1 MEYWS
6 LNPTSL
12 KVMQQKRNLSQI
24 HTNKTLLNGQLNTPK
39 WWAPTVL
46 ILGIVVVIGLS
57 AIGVM
62 VNKGLGVTGLSRPVY
77 WGLFITTFVFW
88 VGISHAGMMIS
99 AILRLTQAEWRRPV
113 TRAAELLTVFSLLT
127 ALAFPLMHAGRPWR
141 IIYYIIPYD
150 FARGIY
156 PNIRSPLIWDPVAIG
171 TYLTGSTLFLYIALI
186 PDLGNLRDRT
196 TGWQNA
202 FYTILALGWRGNPRQ
217 WKMQTVGGI
226 LLSALMLPIFV
237 SVHSIVSWDFAI
249 IPSVEGWHSTIFA
262 PYFVIGAV
270 HSGVSAVV
278 TMMALMR
285 WLWKWDDFIRPEHFD
300 ALARLLIV
308 VATAWLGFTFL
319 ELLFAVYGL
328 DAPEL
333 ALREMQLFQWPW
345 NFLFIIFMLTAYII
359 PVTMWLFKKV
369 RTNIALMFWTSILVN
384 IGMWL
389 ERFMIIVPGLARKQ
403 PFVFTWEAYRP
414 SGLEWLIL
422 VWSFAWVTFLMLLF
436 SRFFPLVPLFEQKE
450 SQVFTDDV
458 KIGRASVPAIIRE
471 ID

>member
-1 MEYWS
+1 
-6 LNPTSL
+6 
-12 KVMQQKRNLSQI
+12 MQQKRELDQVY
-24 HTNKTLLNGQLNTPK
+24 TNRVLLNGQLDTPK
-39 WWAPTVL
+39 WWAPTVAT
-46 ILGIVVVIGLS
+46 LGVVVVIGLIV
-57 AIGVM
+57 IGVM
-62 VNKGLGVTGLSRPVY
+62 INKGLGVTGLARPVY

-88 VGISHAGMMIS
+88 VGISHAGIMIS

-127 ALAFPLMHAGRPWR
+127 ALVFPLIHAGRPWR
-141 IIYYIIPYD
+141 IAYWILPYD

-156 PNIRSPLIWDPVAIG
+156 PNIRSPLIMDPVAIS
-171 TYLTGSTLFLYIALI
+171 TYLTGSTLFLYVALL

-196 TGWQNA
+196 HGWQHA
-202 FYTILALGWRGNPRQ
+202 LYTVLALGWRGNPRQ

-237 SVHSIVSWDFAI
+237 SVHSIVSWDFAVA
-249 IPSVEGWHSTIFA
+249 SAVEGWHSTIFA

-308 VATAWLGFTFL
+308 VATGWLGFTFL
-319 ELLFAVYGL
+319 ELIFALYGQ
-328 DAPEL
+328 DAPEI
-333 ALREMQLFQWPW
+333 ALREMQMFQWPW
-345 NFLFIIFMLTAYII
+345 NMLFIIFLFTAYLI
-359 PVTMWLFKKV
+359 PVPMWLFKRV

-384 IGMWL
+384 VGMWL
-389 ERFMIIVPGLARKQ
+389 ERFLIIVPGLARRT
-403 PFVFTWEAYRP
+403 PFVYTWEAYRP
-414 SGLEWLIL
+414 SAVEWTIF

-450 SQVFTDDV
+450 SQVFTDDMT
-458 KIGRASVPAIIRE
+458 IGRAKVPAIVRE
-471 ID
+471 AD

>member
-1 MEYWS
+1 
-6 LNPTSL
+6 
-12 KVMQQKRNLSQI
+12 MQQRRELDQVY
-24 HTNKTLLNGQLNTPK
+24 TNRKLLNGQLDTPK
-39 WWAPTVL
+39 WWLPTVSF
-46 ILGIVVVIGLS
+46 LGVVVLIGMVVI
-57 AIGVM
+57 AVM
-62 VNKGLGVTGLSRPVY
+62 INKGLGVTGLARPVY

-88 VGISHAGMMIS
+88 VGISHAGIMIS

-127 ALAFPLMHAGRPWR
+127 ALVFPLIHAGRPWR
-141 IIYYIIPYD
+141 IAYWIMPYD
-150 FARGIY
+150 LSRGIY
-156 PNIRSPLIWDPVAIG
+156 PNIRSPLIMDPVAIS
-171 TYLTGSTLFLYIALI
+171 TYLTGSTLFLYIALL

-196 TGWQNA
+196 TGWRNA
-202 FYTILALGWRGNPRQ
+202 MYTVLSLGWRGNPRQ

-249 IPSVEGWHSTIFA
+249 ASAVEGWHSTIFA

-308 VATAWLGFTFL
+308 VATGWLGFTFL
-319 ELLFAVYGL
+319 ELTFALYGQ
-328 DAPEL
+328 DAPEI
-333 ALREMQLFQWPW
+333 ALREMQMMQWPW
-345 NFLFIIFMLTAYII
+345 NGLFILFFLTAYAI
-359 PVTMWLFKKV
+359 PVPMWLFKRV

-389 ERFMIIVPGLARKQ
+389 ERFLIIVPGLARRT
-403 PFVFTWEAYRP
+403 PFVYTWEAYRP
-414 SGLEWLIL
+414 SPVEWTIFI
-422 VWSFAWVTFLMLLF
+422 WSFAWVTFLMLLF
-436 SRFFPLVPLFEQKE
+436 SKFFPLVPLFEQKE

-458 KIGRASVPAIIRE
+458 MIGRAKVPAIVRE
-471 ID
+471 AD

>member
-1 MEYWS
+1 
-6 LNPTSL
+6 
-12 KVMQQKRNLSQI
+12 MQQRRELDQSY
-24 HTNKTLLNGQLNTPK
+24 TNRKLLNGQLDTPK
-39 WWAPTVL
+39 WWAPTVTG
-46 ILGIVVVIGLS
+46 LGILVLIGLVVI
-57 AIGVM
+57 ATMI
-62 VNKGLGVTGLSRPVY
+62 NKGLCVTGLGRPVF

-88 VGISHAGMMIS
+88 VGISHAGIMIS

-127 ALAFPLMHAGRPWR
+127 ALVFPLIHAGRPWR
-141 IIYYIIPYD
+141 IAYWITPYD
-150 FARGIY
+150 ISRGIY
-156 PNIRSPLIWDPVAIG
+156 PNIRSPLIMDPVAIS
-171 TYLTGSTLFLYIALI
+171 TYLTGSTLFLYIALL

-202 FYTILALGWRGNPRQ
+202 MYTVLSLGWRGNPRQ

-249 IPSVEGWHSTIFA
+249 APAVEGWHSTIFA

-308 VATAWLGFTFL
+308 VATGWLAFTFL
-319 ELLFAVYGL
+319 ELIFAVYGQ

-333 ALREMQLFQWPW
+333 ALREMQMFQWPW
-345 NFLFIIFMLTAYII
+345 NLLFIIFLLTGYFI
-359 PVTMWLFKKV
+359 PVPMWLFKRV

-384 IGMWL
+384 VGMWL
-389 ERFMIIVPGLARKQ
+389 ERFLIIVPGLARRT
-403 PFVFTWEAYRP
+403 PFVYTWEAYRP
-414 SGLEWLIL
+414 SAVEWTIFI
-422 VWSFAWVTFLMLLF
+422 WSFCWVTFLMLLF

-450 SQVFTDDV
+450 SQVFTEDV
-458 KIGRASVPAIIRE
+458 TIGRAKVPAIVRE
-471 ID
+471 AD

>member
-1 MEYWS
+1 
-6 LNPTSL
+6 
-12 KVMQQKRNLSQI
+12 MQQRRELDQVY
-24 HTNKTLLNGQLNTPK
+24 TNRKLLNGQLDTPK
-39 WWAPTVL
+39 WWLPTVT
-46 ILGIVVVIGLS
+46 ILGLVVVAGFIVIS
-57 AIGVM
+57 VM
-62 VNKGLGVTGLSRPVY
+62 INKGLGVTGLARPVF

-88 VGISHAGMMIS
+88 VGISHAGIMIS

-127 ALAFPLMHAGRPWR
+127 ALMFPLIHAGRPWR
-141 IIYYIIPYD
+141 IAYWIMPYD
-150 FARGIY
+150 VARGIY
-156 PNIRSPLIWDPVAIG
+156 PNIRSPLIMDPVAIS
-171 TYLTGSTLFLYIALI
+171 TYLTGSTLFLYIALL

-196 TGWQNA
+196 TGWRNA
-202 FYTILALGWRGNPRQ
+202 MYTVLSLGWRGNPRQ

-249 IPSVEGWHSTIFA
+249 ASAVEGWHSTIFA

-308 VATAWLGFTFL
+308 VATGWLGFTFL
-319 ELLFAVYGL
+319 ELTFALYGQ
-328 DAPEL
+328 DAPEI
-333 ALREMQLFQWPW
+333 ALREMQMLQWPW
-345 NFLFIIFMLTAYII
+345 NALFILFFLTAYAI
-359 PVTMWLFKKV
+359 PVPMWLFKRV

-389 ERFMIIVPGLARKQ
+389 ERFLIIVPGLARRT
-403 PFVFTWEAYRP
+403 PFVYTWEAYRP
-414 SGLEWLIL
+414 SPVEWTIFI
-422 VWSFAWVTFLMLLF
+422 WSFAWVTFLMLLF
-436 SRFFPLVPLFEQKE
+436 SKFFPLVPLFEQKE

-458 KIGRASVPAIIRE
+458 MIGRAKIPAIVRE
-471 ID
+471 AD

>member
-1 MEYWS
+1 
-6 LNPTSL
+6 
-12 KVMQQKRNLSQI
+12 MQQRRELDQVY
-24 HTNKTLLNGQLNTPK
+24 TNRKLLNGQLDTPK
-39 WWAPTVL
+39 WWAPTVS
-46 ILGIVVVIGLS
+46 ILGVVVVIGIII
-57 AIGVM
+57 IGTM
-62 VNKGLGVTGLSRPVY
+62 INRGLGMTGLSRPVY

-88 VGISHAGMMIS
+88 VGISHAGIMIS

-127 ALAFPLMHAGRPWR
+127 ALVFPLIHAGRPWR
-141 IIYYIIPYD
+141 ILYWIMPYD

-156 PNIRSPLIWDPVAIG
+156 PNIRSPLVMDPVAIG
-171 TYLTGSTLFLYIALI
+171 TYLTGSTLFLYVALL
-186 PDLGNLRDRT
+186 PDLGILRDRT
-196 TGWQNA
+196 TGWKNA
-202 FYTILALGWRGNPRQ
+202 MYTVLALGWRGNPRQ

-237 SVHSIVSWDFAI
+237 SVHSIVSWDFAVV
-249 IPSVEGWHSTIFA
+249 PSVEGWHSTIFA

-308 VATAWLGFTFL
+308 VATGWLGFTFL
-319 ELLFAVYGL
+319 ELTFALYGQ
-328 DAPEL
+328 DAPEI
-333 ALREMQLFQWPW
+333 ALREMQMFQWPW
-345 NFLFIIFMLTAYII
+345 SGLFITFFLCAYLI
-359 PVTMWLFKKV
+359 PVPLWLFKRV
-369 RTNIALMFWTSILVN
+369 RTNIAMMFWTSILVN

-389 ERFMIIVPGLARKQ
+389 ERFLIIVPGLARRT

-414 SGLEWLIL
+414 SGVEWAIF

-458 KIGRASVPAIIRE
+458 MIGRAKVPAIVRE
-471 ID
+471 AD

>member
-1 MEYWS
+1 
-6 LNPTSL
+6 
-12 KVMQQKRNLSQI
+12 MQQKRELDQVY
-24 HTNKTLLNGQLNTPK
+24 TNRVLLNGQLDTPK
-39 WWAPTVL
+39 WWAPTVST
-46 ILGIVVVIGLS
+46 LGVVVVIGLIV
-57 AIGVM
+57 IGVM
-62 VNKGLGVTGLSRPVY
+62 INKGLGVTGLARPVY

-88 VGISHAGMMIS
+88 VGISHAGIMIS

-127 ALAFPLMHAGRPWR
+127 ALVFPLIHAGRPWR
-141 IIYYIIPYD
+141 IAYWILPYD

-156 PNIRSPLIWDPVAIG
+156 PNIRSPLIMDPVAIS
-171 TYLTGSTLFLYIALI
+171 TYLTGSTLFLYVALL

-196 TGWQNA
+196 RGWQHA
-202 FYTILALGWRGNPRQ
+202 LYTVLALGWRGNPRQ

-237 SVHSIVSWDFAI
+237 SVHSIVSWDFAVA
-249 IPSVEGWHSTIFA
+249 SAVEGWHSTIFA

-308 VATAWLGFTFL
+308 VATGWLGFTFL
-319 ELLFAVYGL
+319 ELIFALYGQ
-328 DAPEL
+328 DAPEI
-333 ALREMQLFQWPW
+333 ALREMQMFQWPW
-345 NFLFIIFMLTAYII
+345 NMLFIIFLFTAYLI
-359 PVTMWLFKKV
+359 PVPMWLFKRV

-384 IGMWL
+384 VGMWL
-389 ERFMIIVPGLARKQ
+389 ERFLIIVPGLARRT
-403 PFVFTWEAYRP
+403 PFVYTWEAYRP
-414 SGLEWLIL
+414 SAVEWTIF

-450 SQVFTDDV
+450 SQVFTDDMT
-458 KIGRASVPAIIRE
+458 IGRTKVPAIVRE
-471 ID
+471 AD

>member
-1 MEYWS
+1 
-6 LNPTSL
+6 
-12 KVMQQKRNLSQI
+12 MQQKRELDQVY
-24 HTNKTLLNGQLNTPK
+24 TNRVLLNGQLDTPK
-39 WWAPTVL
+39 WWAPTVAT
-46 ILGIVVVIGLS
+46 LGVVVVIGLIV
-57 AIGVM
+57 IGVM
-62 VNKGLGVTGLSRPVY
+62 INKGLGVTGLARPVY

-88 VGISHAGMMIS
+88 VGISHAGIMIS

-127 ALAFPLMHAGRPWR
+127 ALVFPLIHAGRPWR
-141 IIYYIIPYD
+141 IAYWILPYD

-156 PNIRSPLIWDPVAIG
+156 PNIRSPLIMDPVAIS
-171 TYLTGSTLFLYIALI
+171 TYLTGSTLFLYVALL

-196 TGWQNA
+196 RGWQHA
-202 FYTILALGWRGNPRQ
+202 LYTVLALGWRGNPRQ

-237 SVHSIVSWDFAI
+237 SVHSIVSWDFAVA
-249 IPSVEGWHSTIFA
+249 SAVEGWHSTIFA

-308 VATAWLGFTFL
+308 VATGWLGFTFL
-319 ELLFAVYGL
+319 ELIFALYGQ
-328 DAPEL
+328 DAPEI
-333 ALREMQLFQWPW
+333 ALREMQMFQWPW
-345 NFLFIIFMLTAYII
+345 NMLFIIFLFTAYLI
-359 PVTMWLFKKV
+359 PVPMWLFKRV

-384 IGMWL
+384 VGMWL
-389 ERFMIIVPGLARKQ
+389 ERFLIIVPGLARRT
-403 PFVFTWEAYRP
+403 PFVYTWEAYRP
-414 SGLEWLIL
+414 SAVEWTIF
-422 VWSFAWVTFLMLLF
+422 VCSFAWVTFLMLLF

-450 SQVFTDDV
+450 SQVFTDDMT
-458 KIGRASVPAIIRE
+458 IGRAKVPAIVRE
-471 ID
+471 AD

>member
-1 MEYWS
+1 
-6 LNPTSL
+6 
-12 KVMQQKRNLSQI
+12 MQQRRELDQVY
-24 HTNKTLLNGQLNTPK
+24 TNRKLLNGQLDTPK
-39 WWAPTVL
+39 WWLPTVVTLGL
-46 ILGIVVVIGLS
+46 IVMIGIAVIL
-57 AIGVM
+57 VM
-62 VNKGLGVTGLSRPVY
+62 VNKGLGVTGLARPVY

-88 VGISHAGMMIS
+88 VGISHAGIMIS

-127 ALAFPLMHAGRPWR
+127 ALVFPLIHAGRPWR
-141 IIYYIIPYD
+141 IAYWIMPYD
-150 FARGIY
+150 VARGIY
-156 PNIRSPLIWDPVAIG
+156 PNIRSPLIMDPVAIG
-171 TYLTGSTLFLYIALI
+171 TYLTGSTLFLYIALL

-196 TGWQNA
+196 TGWRNA
-202 FYTILALGWRGNPRQ
+202 MYTVLSLGWRGNPRQ

-249 IPSVEGWHSTIFA
+249 ASAVEGWHSTIFA

-308 VATAWLGFTFL
+308 VATGWLGFTFL
-319 ELLFAVYGL
+319 ELTFALYGQ
-328 DAPEL
+328 DAPEI
-333 ALREMQLFQWPW
+333 ALREMQMFQWPW
-345 NFLFIIFMLTAYII
+345 NGLFILFFLTAYAI
-359 PVTMWLFKKV
+359 PVPMWLFKRV

-389 ERFMIIVPGLARKQ
+389 ERFLIIVPGLARRT
-403 PFVFTWEAYRP
+403 PFVYTWEAYRP
-414 SGLEWLIL
+414 SPVEWTIFI
-422 VWSFAWVTFLMLLF
+422 WSFAWVTFLMLLF
-436 SRFFPLVPLFEQKE
+436 SKFFPLVPLFEQKE

-458 KIGRASVPAIIRE
+458 MIGRAKVPAIVRE
-471 ID
+471 AD

>member
-1 MEYWS
+1 
-6 LNPTSL
+6 
-12 KVMQQKRNLSQI
+12 MQQRRELDQVY
-24 HTNKTLLNGQLNTPK
+24 TNRKLLNGQLDTPK
-39 WWAPTVL
+39 WWLPTVSF
-46 ILGIVVVIGLS
+46 LGVVVLIGMVVI
-57 AIGVM
+57 AVM
-62 VNKGLGVTGLSRPVY
+62 INKGLGVTGLARPVY

-88 VGISHAGMMIS
+88 VGISHAGIMIS

-127 ALAFPLMHAGRPWR
+127 ALVFPLIHAGRPWR
-141 IIYYIIPYD
+141 IAYWIMPYD
-150 FARGIY
+150 LSRGIY
-156 PNIRSPLIWDPVAIG
+156 PNIRSPLIMDPVAIS
-171 TYLTGSTLFLYIALI
+171 TYLTGSTLFLYIALL

-196 TGWQNA
+196 TGWKNA
-202 FYTILALGWRGNPRQ
+202 MYTVLSLGWRGNPRQ
-217 WKMQTVGGI
+217 WKMQNVGGI

-249 IPSVEGWHSTIFA
+249 ASAVEGWHSTIFA

-308 VATAWLGFTFL
+308 VATGWLGFTFL
-319 ELLFAVYGL
+319 ELTFALYGQ
-328 DAPEL
+328 DAPEI
-333 ALREMQLFQWPW
+333 ALREMQMMQWPW
-345 NFLFIIFMLTAYII
+345 NGLFILFFLTAYAI
-359 PVTMWLFKKV
+359 PVPMWLFKRV

-389 ERFMIIVPGLARKQ
+389 ERFLIIVPGLARRT
-403 PFVFTWEAYRP
+403 PFVYTWEAYRP
-414 SGLEWLIL
+414 SPVEWTIFI
-422 VWSFAWVTFLMLLF
+422 WSFAWVTFLMLLF
-436 SRFFPLVPLFEQKE
+436 SKFFPLVPLFEQKE

-458 KIGRASVPAIIRE
+458 MIGRAKVPAIVRE
-471 ID
+471 AD

>member
-1 MEYWS
+1 
-6 LNPTSL
+6 
-12 KVMQQKRNLSQI
+12 MQQKRELDQVY
-24 HTNKTLLNGQLNTPK
+24 TNRVLLNGQLDTPK
-39 WWAPTVL
+39 WWAPTVAT
-46 ILGIVVVIGLS
+46 LGVVVVIGLIV
-57 AIGVM
+57 IGVM
-62 VNKGLGVTGLSRPVY
+62 INKGLGVTGLARPVY

-88 VGISHAGMMIS
+88 VGISHAGIMIS

-127 ALAFPLMHAGRPWR
+127 ALVFPLIHAGRPWR
-141 IIYYIIPYD
+141 IAYWILPYD

-156 PNIRSPLIWDPVAIG
+156 PNIRSPLIMDPVAIS
-171 TYLTGSTLFLYIALI
+171 TYLTGSTLFLYVALL

-196 TGWQNA
+196 RGWQHA
-202 FYTILALGWRGNPRQ
+202 LYTVLALGWRGNPRQ

-237 SVHSIVSWDFAI
+237 SVHSIVSWDFAVA
-249 IPSVEGWHSTIFA
+249 SAVEGWHSTIFA

-308 VATAWLGFTFL
+308 VATGWLGFTFL
-319 ELLFAVYGL
+319 ELIFALYGQ
-328 DAPEL
+328 DAPEI
-333 ALREMQLFQWPW
+333 ALREMQMFQWPW
-345 NFLFIIFMLTAYII
+345 NMLFIIFLFTAYLI
-359 PVTMWLFKKV
+359 PVPMWLFKRV

-384 IGMWL
+384 VGMWL
-389 ERFMIIVPGLARKQ
+389 ERFLIIVPGLARRT
-403 PFVFTWEAYRP
+403 PFVYTWEAYRP
-414 SGLEWLIL
+414 SAVEWTIF

-450 SQVFTDDV
+450 SQVCTDDMT
-458 KIGRASVPAIIRE
+458 IGRAKVPAIARE
-471 ID
+471 AD